1 MSPFDHITTTLTG
14 RAPWPFKAFKALT
27 QDDKKPESK
36 TERIR
41 RYLREKGA
49 ATAETLADEA
59 DVPSTGLVGALLK
72 ADLHRGSV
80 FRRGHKYHWNPQF
93 DIETHKRLAE
103 AASLLRANGYQVKKV
118 QR

>member
-1 MSPFDHITTTLTG
+1 MNPFDHITTTLTG
-14 RAPWPFKAFKALT
+14 RAPWPFKALT
-27 QDDKKPESK
+27 QDEKKPESK

-41 RYLREKGA
+41 RYLREQGA

-59 DVPSTGLVGALLK
+59 DVPGTGLVGALLK

-80 FRRGHKYHWNPQF
+80 FRRGHKYHWNHQF

-103 AASLLRANGYQVKKV
+103 AARLLRAHGHTVSKETT
-118 QR
+118 